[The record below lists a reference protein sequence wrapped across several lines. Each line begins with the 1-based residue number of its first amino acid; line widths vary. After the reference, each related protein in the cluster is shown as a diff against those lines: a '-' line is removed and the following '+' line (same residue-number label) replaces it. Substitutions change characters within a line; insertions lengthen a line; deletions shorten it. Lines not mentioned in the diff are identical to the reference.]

1 MGREEGYLEVPKDLR
16 AIASFI
22 LKSLEKIRKYGDL
35 SQKTLNYFVVKGPK
49 FARF

>member
-1 MGREEGYLEVPKDLR
+1 MGREEDYLEVPKDLR

-35 SQKTLNYFVVKGPK
+35 SQKTHNYFVVKGPT